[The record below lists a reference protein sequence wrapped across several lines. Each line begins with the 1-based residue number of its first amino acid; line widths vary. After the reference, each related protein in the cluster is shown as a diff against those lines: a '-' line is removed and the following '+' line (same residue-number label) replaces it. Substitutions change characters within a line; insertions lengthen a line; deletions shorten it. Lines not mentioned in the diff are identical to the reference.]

1 MIYFYQGSEIFMELE
16 YIEVQR
22 NISND
27 ELISDMIR
35 VSQLLNQSTL
45 TAAEYDRYG
54 NFHSRTISKRFNTWN
69 NALIIANL
77 QISNRFYTDEELFDN
92 LAKIWVR
99 LGKQPSKRDLALV
112 GSDISYKAYERRF
125 GRWST
130 ALKSF
135 VEYFNA
141 KQGDLSNT
149 MVDID
154 QYIYNRRISSRDINL
169 RLRFLVMSRDNFK
182 CCLCGAS
189 PAKDPS
195 VVLHV
200 DHIKPWSKGGVTE
213 INNLQTLCSRCNQG
227 KSDLEPI

>member
-1 MIYFYQGSEIFMELE
+1 MIYFYQGSEMPMKLE
-16 YIEVQR
+16 YIEVPTS
-22 NISND
+22 ISND

-35 VSQLLNQSTL
+35 VSQILNQSTL

-77 QISNRFYTDEELFDN
+77 QISNRFYTEGELFEN
-92 LAKIWVR
+92 LAKIWIK

-125 GRWST
+125 GRWSV

-141 KQGDLSNT
+141 KQDTLTNAL
-149 MVDID
+149 VDID
-154 QYIYNRRISSRDINL
+154 KNTYTRRLSSRDINL

-182 CCLCGAS
+182 CCFCGAS

-195 VVLHV
+195 VELHV
-200 DHIKPWSKGGVTE
+200 DHIKPWAKGGETE
-213 INNLQTLCSRCNQG
+213 IDNLQTLCSRCNQG
-227 KSDLEPI
+227 KSDLEIT

>member
-1 MIYFYQGSEIFMELE
+1 MKLE
-16 YIEVQR
+16 YVEVPR

-45 TAAEYDRYG
+45 TAAEYDQYG

-69 NALIIANL
+69 NALIMANL

-92 LAKIWVR
+92 LAKIWMK
-99 LGKQPSKRDLALV
+99 LGKQPSKRDLAFV

-125 GRWST
+125 GRWSV

-141 KQGDLSNT
+141 KQGVLSNAI
-149 MVDID
+149 VDID
-154 QYIYNRRISSRDINL
+154 PKTYNSHLSSRDINL

-182 CCLCGAS
+182 CCFCGAS

-200 DHIKPWSKGGVTE
+200 DHIKPWAKGGETE

-227 KSDLEPI
+227 KSDLEIT

>member
-1 MIYFYQGSEIFMELE
+1 MELE

>member
-1 MIYFYQGSEIFMELE
+1 MKLE

-22 NISND
+22 DISND

-45 TAAEYDRYG
+45 TAAEYDRFG
-54 NFHSRTISKRFNTWN
+54 NFHSRTISKRFDTWN

-92 LAKIWVR
+92 LAKIWMR
-99 LGKQPSKRDLALV
+99 LGKQPSKRDLAKI

-141 KQGDLSNT
+141 KQGVLSNT
-149 MVDID
+149 INDVD
-154 QYIYNRRISSRDINL
+154 QNIYNRRISSRDINL

-182 CCLCGAS
+182 CCFCGAS

-195 VVLHV
+195 VVLHI
-200 DHIKPWSKGGVTE
+200 DHIKPWAKGGETE

-227 KSDLEPI
+227 KSDLE

>member
-1 MIYFYQGSEIFMELE
+1 MELE

-149 MVDID
+149 MADID

>member
-1 MIYFYQGSEIFMELE
+1 MELE
-16 YIEVQR
+16 YIEVQS

-200 DHIKPWSKGGVTE
+200 DHVKPWSKGGVTE

>member
-1 MIYFYQGSEIFMELE
+1 MELE

-169 RLRFLVMSRDNFK
+169 RLRFLVMPRDNFK

>member
-1 MIYFYQGSEIFMELE
+1 MIYFYQGSEMPMKLE
-16 YIEVQR
+16 YIEVPTS
-22 NISND
+22 ISND

-35 VSQLLNQSTL
+35 VSQILNQSTL
-45 TAAEYDRYG
+45 TAAEYDQYG

-77 QISNRFYTDEELFDN
+77 QISNRFYTEEELFDN
-92 LAKIWVR
+92 LAKIWMK

-125 GRWST
+125 GRWSV

-135 VEYFNA
+135 VDYFNA
-141 KQGDLSNT
+141 KQDILPNAL
-149 MVDID
+149 VDID
-154 QYIYNRRISSRDINL
+154 KITYTRRLSSRDINL

-182 CCLCGAS
+182 CCFCGAS

-195 VVLHV
+195 VELHV
-200 DHIKPWSKGGVTE
+200 DHIKPWAKGGETE

-227 KSDLEPI
+227 KSDLEIT